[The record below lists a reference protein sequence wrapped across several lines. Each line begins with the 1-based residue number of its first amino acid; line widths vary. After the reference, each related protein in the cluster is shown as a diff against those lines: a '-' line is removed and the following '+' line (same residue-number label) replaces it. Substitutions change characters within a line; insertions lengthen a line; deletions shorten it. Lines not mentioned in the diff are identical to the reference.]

1 MKMSGP
7 MAPLVLHLMQQQLAS
22 QTVEHPALAGNAP
35 PRQTAKLSKH
45 AHSAFAMQLRWKL
58 TDQFGWE
65 FQKFDRP
72 GALP

>member
-1 MKMSGP
+1 MRDDNRAAREKFRSAWAKP
-7 MAPLVLHLMQQQLAS
+7 LAP
-22 QTVEHPALAGNAP
+22 
-35 PRQTAKLSKH
+35 TAKLSKH